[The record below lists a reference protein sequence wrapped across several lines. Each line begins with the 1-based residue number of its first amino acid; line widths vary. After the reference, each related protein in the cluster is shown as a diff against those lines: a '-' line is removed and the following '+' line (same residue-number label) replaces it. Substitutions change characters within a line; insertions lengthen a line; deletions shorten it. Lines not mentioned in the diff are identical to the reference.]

1 MKNNERILVILAG
14 GASSRLKKSLD
25 VINLDRSVSE
35 IAKSSHK
42 TLIPLG
48 DDKRP
53 LLYFILQNALKAGVR
68 HVFLITSP
76 ENSAFKSF
84 METKAFKE
92 SFSEI
97 NINFAIQYK
106 PDDREKP
113 LGTSDALM
121 QAMDQHDVLKSN
133 SFIIINGD
141 NLYSVD
147 SLNSLF
153 ELDQKQ
159 HALIS
164 YDRDALNFPHERL
177 TKFAL
182 IKVNEMNQLINIIEK
197 PPLDEIDNFSDKL
210 GKIRVSM
217 NIFKFFGPTIYP
229 FIKNCPLHPERKE
242 KEIPEAVRNYI
253 KEFPNSFDALPFF
266 EHIPDL
272 TSAKDI
278 LTITKSIPNSNE

>member
-1 MKNNERILVILAG
+1 MKNKKRILIILAG
-14 GASSRLKKSLD
+14 GASSRLKKTLND
-25 VINLDRSVSE
+25 VNLDQNVSDV
-35 IAKSSHK
+35 AKSSHK

-48 DDKRP
+48 NDKRP
-53 LLYFILQNALKAGVR
+53 LLYFILKNALNAGVSE
-68 HVFLITSP
+68 VFLITSP
-76 ENSAFKSF
+76 ENSAFKTFVESEVFKNSF
-84 METKAFKE
+84 LDIKV
-92 SFSEI
+92 
-97 NINFAIQYK
+97 NFAIQEK
-106 PDDREKP
+106 PKDREKP

-133 SFIIINGD
+133 SFVIINGD
-141 NLYSVD
+141 NLYSVK

-153 ELDQKQ
+153 ELDEKQ

-182 IKVNEMNQLINIIEK
+182 INVNENNKLINIIEK
-197 PPLDEIDNFSDKL
+197 PPMEEVDNFREKL
-210 GKIRVSM
+210 NKIRVSM

-278 LTITKSIPNSNE
+278 LTIIKSIKNSNE

>member
-1 MKNNERILVILAG
+1 MKNKKRILIILAG
-14 GASSRLKKSLD
+14 GASSRLKKTLND
-25 VINLDRSVSE
+25 VNLDQNVSDV
-35 IAKSSHK
+35 AKSSHK

-48 DDKRP
+48 NDKRP
-53 LLYFILQNALKAGVR
+53 LLYFILKNALNAGVSE
-68 HVFLITSP
+68 VFLITSP
-76 ENSAFKSF
+76 ENSAFKTFIESEVFKNSF
-84 METKAFKE
+84 LDIKVK
-92 SFSEI
+92 
-97 NINFAIQYK
+97 FAIQEK
-106 PDDREKP
+106 PKDREKP

-133 SFIIINGD
+133 SFVIINGD
-141 NLYSVD
+141 NLYSVK

-153 ELDQKQ
+153 ELDEKQ

-182 IKVNEMNQLINIIEK
+182 INVNENNKLINIIEK
-197 PPLDEIDNFSDKL
+197 PPIEEVDNFRDKL
-210 GKIRVSM
+210 NKIRVSM

-278 LTITKSIPNSNE
+278 LTIIKSIKNSNE

>member
-1 MKNNERILVILAG
+1 MKNKKRILIILAG
-14 GASSRLKKSLD
+14 GASSRLKKTLND
-25 VINLDRSVSE
+25 VNLDQNVSDV
-35 IAKSSHK
+35 AKSSHK

-48 DDKRP
+48 NDKRP
-53 LLYFILQNALKAGVR
+53 LLYFILKNALNAGVSE
-68 HVFLITSP
+68 VFLITSP
-76 ENSAFKSF
+76 ENSAFKTFVESEVFKNSF
-84 METKAFKE
+84 LDIKV
-92 SFSEI
+92 
-97 NINFAIQYK
+97 NFAIQEK
-106 PDDREKP
+106 PKDREKP

-133 SFIIINGD
+133 SFVIINGD
-141 NLYSVD
+141 NLYSVK

-153 ELDQKQ
+153 ELDEKQ
-159 HALIS
+159 HALVS

-182 IKVNEMNQLINIIEK
+182 INVNENNKLINIIEK
-197 PPLDEIDNFSDKL
+197 PPIEEVDNFRDKL
-210 GKIRVSM
+210 NKIRVSM

-278 LTITKSIPNSNE
+278 LTIIKSIKNSNE

>member
-1 MKNNERILVILAG
+1 MKNKKRILIILAG
-14 GASSRLKKSLD
+14 GASSRLKKTLND
-25 VINLDRSVSE
+25 VNLDQNVSDV
-35 IAKSSHK
+35 AKSSHK

-48 DDKRP
+48 NDKRP
-53 LLYFILQNALKAGVR
+53 LLYFILKNALNAGVSE
-68 HVFLITSP
+68 VFLITSP
-76 ENSAFKSF
+76 ENSAFKTFIESEVFKNSF
-84 METKAFKE
+84 LDIKV
-92 SFSEI
+92 
-97 NINFAIQYK
+97 NFAIQEK
-106 PDDREKP
+106 PKDREKP

-133 SFIIINGD
+133 SFVIINGD
-141 NLYSVD
+141 NLYSVK

-153 ELDQKQ
+153 ELDEKQ

-182 IKVNEMNQLINIIEK
+182 INVNENNKLINIIEK
-197 PPLDEIDNFSDKL
+197 PPIEEVDNFRDKL
-210 GKIRVSM
+210 NKIRVSM

-278 LTITKSIPNSNE
+278 LTIIKSIKNSNE

>member
-1 MKNNERILVILAG
+1 MISRKRILVILAG
-14 GASSRLKKSLD
+14 GASSRLKKSLSD
-25 VINLDRSVSE
+25 INLDKNITD

-53 LLYFILQNALKAGVR
+53 LLYFILQNALSARVR
-68 HVFLITSP
+68 DVFLITSP

-84 METKAFKE
+84 VETKIFKDN
-92 SFSEI
+92 FSEI

-106 PDDREKP
+106 PDDSEKP

-121 QAMDQHDVLKSN
+121 QAMDQHEILKRK
-133 SFIIINGD
+133 SFVIINGD
-141 NLYSVD
+141 NLYSVN

-153 ELDQKQ
+153 KLDEEQ

-182 IKVNEMNQLINIIEK
+182 INVNKNNQLVNIIEK
-197 PPLDEIDNFSDKL
+197 PPIEEVDNFRDKL
-210 GKIRVSM
+210 NKIRVSM

-253 KEFPNSFDALPFF
+253 KDFPNSFDALPFF

-278 LTITKSIPNSNE
+278 LTIIKSIPNSNE

>member
-1 MKNNERILVILAG
+1 MKSKKRILVILAG
-14 GASSRLKKSLD
+14 GASSRLKKSLND
-25 VINLDRSVSE
+25 VDLDQNVSDV
-35 IAKSSHK
+35 AKTSHK

-48 DDKRP
+48 NEKKP
-53 LLYFILQNALKAGVR
+53 LLYFILQNALNAGVSE
-68 HVFLITSP
+68 VFLITSP
-76 ENSAFKSF
+76 ENIAFKDFIES
-84 METKAFKE
+84 EVFKD
-92 SFSEI
+92 SFSNI

-106 PDDREKP
+106 PNDREKP

-121 QAMDQHDVLKSN
+121 QAMDQYDLLKSN
-133 SFIIINGD
+133 SFVIINGD
-141 NLYSVD
+141 NLYSVN
-147 SLNSLF
+147 SLISLF
-153 ELDQKQ
+153 ELDEKQ

-182 IKVNEMNQLINIIEK
+182 INVNENNKLINIIEK
-197 PPLDEIDNFSDKL
+197 PPIEEVDNFRDKL
-210 GKIRVSM
+210 SKIRVSM

-229 FIKNCPLHPERKE
+229 FMKNCPLHPERKE

-253 KEFPNSFDALPFF
+253 KEFPNSFEALPFF

-278 LTITKSIPNSNE
+278 LTIIKSITNSNE

>member
-1 MKNNERILVILAG
+1 MKNKKRILIILAG
-14 GASSRLKKSLD
+14 GASSRLKKTLND
-25 VINLDRSVSE
+25 VNLDQNVSDV
-35 IAKSSHK
+35 AKSSHK

-48 DDKRP
+48 NDKRP
-53 LLYFILQNALKAGVR
+53 LLYFILKNALNAGVSE
-68 HVFLITSP
+68 VFLITSP
-76 ENSAFKSF
+76 ENSAFKTFVESKVFKNSF
-84 METKAFKE
+84 LDIKV
-92 SFSEI
+92 
-97 NINFAIQYK
+97 NFAIQEK
-106 PDDREKP
+106 PKDREKP

-133 SFIIINGD
+133 SFVIINGD
-141 NLYSVD
+141 NLYSVK

-153 ELDQKQ
+153 ELDEKQ

-182 IKVNEMNQLINIIEK
+182 INVNENNKLINIIEK
-197 PPLDEIDNFSDKL
+197 PPIEEVDNFRDKL
-210 GKIRVSM
+210 NKIRVSM

-278 LTITKSIPNSNE
+278 LTIIKSIKNSNE

>member
-1 MKNNERILVILAG
+1 MKNKKRILIILAG
-14 GASSRLKKSLD
+14 GASSRLKKTLND
-25 VINLDRSVSE
+25 VNLDQNVSDV
-35 IAKSSHK
+35 AKSSHK

-48 DDKRP
+48 NDKRP
-53 LLYFILQNALKAGVR
+53 LLYFILKNALNAGVGE
-68 HVFLITSP
+68 VFLITSP

-84 METKAFKE
+84 IESEVFKN
-92 SFSEI
+92 SFLDMKV
-97 NINFAIQYK
+97 NFAIQEK
-106 PDDREKP
+106 PKDREKP

-133 SFIIINGD
+133 SFVIINGD
-141 NLYSVD
+141 NLYSVK

-153 ELDQKQ
+153 ELDEKQ

-182 IKVNEMNQLINIIEK
+182 INVNENNKLINIIEK
-197 PPLDEIDNFSDKL
+197 PPIEEVDNFRDKL
-210 GKIRVSM
+210 NKIRVSM

-278 LTITKSIPNSNE
+278 LTIIKSIKNSNE

>member
-1 MKNNERILVILAG
+1 MKNKKRILIILAG
-14 GASSRLKKSLD
+14 GASSRLKKTLND
-25 VINLDRSVSE
+25 VNLDQNVSDV
-35 IAKSSHK
+35 AKSSHK

-48 DDKRP
+48 NDKRP
-53 LLYFILQNALKAGVR
+53 LLYFILKNALNAGVSE
-68 HVFLITSP
+68 VFLITSP

-84 METKAFKE
+84 IESKVFKN
-92 SFSEI
+92 SFLDI
-97 NINFAIQYK
+97 KVNFAIQEK
-106 PDDREKP
+106 PKDREKP

-133 SFIIINGD
+133 SFVIINGD
-141 NLYSVD
+141 NLYSVK

-153 ELDQKQ
+153 ELDEKQ

-182 IKVNEMNQLINIIEK
+182 INVNENNKLINIIEK
-197 PPLDEIDNFSDKL
+197 PPIEEVDNFRDKL
-210 GKIRVSM
+210 NKIRVSM

-278 LTITKSIPNSNE
+278 LTIIKSIKNSNE